1 MLTQDV
7 GGIVSPSD
15 VCEHNKS
22 PGDYFTNIVEGE
34 QVVPLMEL
42 AIRLHLNCWLRIDY
56 LQTHSS

>member
-7 GGIVSPSD
+7 GGIVSPRN

-22 PGDYFTNIVEGE
+22 PGDYFPNIVEGE

-42 AIRLHLNCWLRIDY
+42 AIRLH
-56 LQTHSS
+56 